1 MDKAIK
7 ALEALEALD
16 RLTDA
21 LVSYEDFVCDL
32 PVCVDVEF
40 RWEDVDLISEALEQ
54 LKGKE

>member
-1 MDKAIK
+1 MDKAVK
-7 ALEALEALD
+7 ALEALD

-40 RWEDVDLISEALEQ
+40 HWNDVDLIREALEQ